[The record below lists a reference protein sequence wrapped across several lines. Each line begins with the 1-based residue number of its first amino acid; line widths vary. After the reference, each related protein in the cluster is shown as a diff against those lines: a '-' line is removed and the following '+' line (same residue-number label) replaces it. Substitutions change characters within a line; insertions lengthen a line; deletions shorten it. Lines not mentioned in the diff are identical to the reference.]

1 MGIESTIKIDR
12 IEFKIEA
19 TAAFQKSWELWVKN
33 KTPWTPNL
41 ALLDYIL
48 EEEENKPEERVR
60 FFPRDQT
67 ANLLAEVVVLSQLAR
82 EDVKTTINIINLTGS
97 LYAKALMVR
106 TEPNGEYKLKTLF
119 LIGDKSTGLLGN
131 L

>member
-1 MGIESTIKIDR
+1 MGIESNVKIDR

-19 TAAFQKSWELWVKN
+19 TVAFQKSWEQWVKN
-33 KTPWTPNL
+33 KVPWTPNL

-48 EEEENKPEERVR
+48 EEEENKPEEQVR
-60 FFPRDQT
+60 YFPRDQT

-97 LYAKALMVR
+97 LYAKALLVK
-106 TEPNGEYKLKTLF
+106 TAPNGEYKLKTLF